1 MPSRARTAPSGWD
14 RASSRSAT
22 AVSQCPSLPGD
33 MIDDGGASSSRGHRS
48 RATWWLKNVLHST
61 VKLELTSPVTEVR
74 TEITGHPEP

>member
-1 MPSRARTAPSGWD
+1 
-14 RASSRSAT
+14 
-22 AVSQCPSLPGD
+22 